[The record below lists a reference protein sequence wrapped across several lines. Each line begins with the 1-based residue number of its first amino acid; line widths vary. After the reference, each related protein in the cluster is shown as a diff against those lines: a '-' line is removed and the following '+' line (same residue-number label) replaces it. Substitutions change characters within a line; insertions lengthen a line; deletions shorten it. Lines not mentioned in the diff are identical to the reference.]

1 MYLSFTGSKINANLS
16 LWIITAL
23 VLSVFTYRL
32 LFFSNDSFL
41 FSVIQDILV
50 ISFILVL
57 TLFFI
62 KKIRLRNPNPS
73 TLVLNSGIIVAFV
86 FLVIIFAEK
95 FLNILFYNVNLKFNN
110 PGVFENLVYTIY
122 ALMILGITCYWFAT
136 FRELHFYKEYRK
148 KNRYFLTMVVF
159 ITLSSISNLLFR
171 GKDYEYIYN
180 TFFIISV
187 ILIALNSVKI
197 SWIAFISKKEK
208 ISLLVLSIII
218 STLFILN
225 LINSSE
231 EQFSGKF
238 LTNFSPSFY
247 QFFMLILLYGAIY
260 FTVLFF
266 TTLFHIPTAEAY
278 DRKAKEVSSLQYFS
292 KLITQV
298 LDFEELAET
307 ITDIAT
313 KVSSADAAW
322 IVINDGD
329 NKKIL
334 ANKNIAYVDAD
345 LINKYLLESGVCDKI
360 TGTKICN
367 LDKFAEKSK
376 LSEKFG
382 SIAISPLKSFTE
394 IKGYL
399 IAARKNELIFYE
411 EDKTAINTFSDYAS
425 VAIENSLLL
434 EQSIEKERLEKEFDV
449 ARDIQRKIVPLKDPE
464 FENLSVSSVFIPAF
478 EVGGDYYDFF
488 EISKTKLGFIIADVA
503 GKGISAAFIM
513 AEVKGI
519 FSSLSRMLES
529 PKEILIKANEILQE
543 TLNKKNFVSALY
555 GIIDFDKEI
564 IRFARA
570 GHCPALLVRDNAVEA
585 FKPSGIGLGLTNN
598 SLFKIHLEEIKID
611 LKESDTLV
619 FYTDGITEAQNKELQ
634 DFGDK
639 RFTEILIKNANES
652 VSQIASEVIKD
663 VTLFSRNHFQ
673 YDDITLVILKW
684 HKKNN
689 IDGVKEWQNSTPQLK
704 TRVL

>member
-1 MYLSFTGSKINANLS
+1 MSITGSKINANLN
-16 LWIITAL
+16 LWLIGAIVVSIFA
-23 VLSVFTYRL
+23 YRL
-32 LFFSNDSFL
+32 LFFSSDSFL
-41 FSVIQDILV
+41 FFLINDLLV
-50 ISFILVL
+50 ISLILIL
-57 TLFFI
+57 TLFFV

-73 TLVLNSGIIVAFV
+73 ALILNSGIIVAFV
-86 FLVIIFAEK
+86 FLVIMFAEK
-95 FLNILFYNVNLKFNN
+95 FLNFLFYNVNLKFNN
-110 PGVFENLVYTIY
+110 PGVFENLIYSLY
-122 ALMILGITCYWFAT
+122 ALMLLGITCYWFAT
-136 FRELHFYKEYRK
+136 FRELYFNKQYRT
-148 KNRYFLTMVVF
+148 KNRYFFTMALF
-159 ITLSSISNLLFR
+159 ILLSSISNLLFR
-171 GKDYEYIYN
+171 GKDYEYINN
-180 TFFIISV
+180 TFFIISI
-187 ILIALNSVKI
+187 ILIVFNSVKI

-225 LINSSE
+225 LINSGE
-231 EQFSGKF
+231 EQFNAKL
-238 LTNFSPSFY
+238 LTNISPSFY

-307 ITDIAT
+307 VTDIAT

-322 IVINDGD
+322 IVINEDE

-345 LINKYLLESGVCDKI
+345 LINKYLIESGVCEKI
-360 TGTKICN
+360 TVTKICN

-425 VAIENSLLL
+425 VAIENALLL

-449 ARDIQRKIVPLKDPE
+449 ARDIQRKILPVKDPK
-464 FENLSVSSVFIPAF
+464 FQNLSVSSVFIPAF

-488 EISKTKLGFIIADVA
+488 EINTNKLGFIIADVA

-529 PKEILIKANEILQE
+529 PKEILIKANEILQD

-570 GHCPALLVRDNAVEA
+570 GHCPALLIRDNAVTA

-598 SLFKIHLEEIKID
+598 ELFKNHLEEIKID

-619 FYTDGITEAQNKELQ
+619 FYTDGITEAQNKELE

-652 VSQIASEVIKD
+652 VSQITNEVIKD
-663 VTLFSRNHFQ
+663 ITLFSRNHFQ
-673 YDDITLVILKW
+673 YDDITLVIFKW

-689 IDGVKEWQNSTPQLK
+689 IDGVKEWQISTPQLK